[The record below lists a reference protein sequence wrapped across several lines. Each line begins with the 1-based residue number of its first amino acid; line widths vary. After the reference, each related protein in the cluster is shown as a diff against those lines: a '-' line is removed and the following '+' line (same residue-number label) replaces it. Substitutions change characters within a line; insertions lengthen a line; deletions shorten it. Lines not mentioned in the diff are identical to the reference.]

1 MPFLAL
7 LNWFKMQ
14 PESLFNMA
22 IIYVSAQQK
31 INKVEVF
38 LDKFILRIKRQGYQ
52 FIKENFLILKKM
64 VMELTT
70 MKKDRY
76 AMKDNLGKAKEMD
89 GASLMTIK
97 VNGRKMIM
105 MDGASLLLL
114 TFFIKAILS
123 KADIM
128 A

>member
-1 MPFLAL
+1 
-7 LNWFKMQ
+7 
-14 PESLFNMA
+14 
-22 IIYVSAQQK
+22 
-31 INKVEVF
+31 
-38 LDKFILRIKRQGYQ
+38 
-52 FIKENFLILKKM
+52 
-64 VMELTT
+64 
-70 MKKDRY
+70 
-76 AMKDNLGKAKEMD
+76 MKDNLGKAKEMD

>member
-1 MPFLAL
+1 
-7 LNWFKMQ
+7 MQ